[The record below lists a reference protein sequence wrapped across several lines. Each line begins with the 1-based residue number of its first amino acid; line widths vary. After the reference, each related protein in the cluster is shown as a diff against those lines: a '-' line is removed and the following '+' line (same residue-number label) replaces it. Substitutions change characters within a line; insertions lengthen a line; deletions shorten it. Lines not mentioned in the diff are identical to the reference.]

1 MHSHLAEMPMRSHHL
16 VTALTILA
24 LLSACSTTGSPR
36 KDPEAV
42 RARYASYAGE
52 PLDRITWLGRFDSW
66 ESLGDNQLLIFTTPN
81 TAYLLTVTPPCT
93 DLPFV
98 QNIGLTSTGSTV
110 TARLDSVILRQQFR
124 CQIAEIRKVD
134 YARMKADMRQEAE
147 AARAAAKPAG

>member
-1 MHSHLAEMPMRSHHL
+1 MRSHSL
-16 VTALTILA
+16 ATALAIVA
-24 LLSACSTTGSPR
+24 LLGACSAGSPR
-36 KDPEAV
+36 KDPDAV
-42 RARYASYAGE
+42 RTRYASYAGE

-110 TARLDSVILRQQFR
+110 TARLDSVILRGQFR

-134 YARMKADMRQEAE
+134 YARMKTDMRQEAE
-147 AARAAAKPAG
+147 AAKAAAKPAG

>member
-1 MHSHLAEMPMRSHHL
+1 MRSH
-16 VTALTILA
+16 ILA
-24 LLSACSTTGSPR
+24 AALAVSAALSACSNTPPR

-66 ESLGDNQLLIFTTPN
+66 EFLGNNQLLVFTTPN
-81 TAYLLTVTPPCT
+81 TAYLLAVTPPCT

-98 QNIGLTSTGSTV
+98 QNIGLTSTASTV
-110 TARLDSVILRQQFR
+110 TARLDAVIVKGFR

-134 YARMKADMRQEAE
+134 YARMRDDMRREAE
-147 AARAAAKPAG
+147 AAKAAAKPAG

>member
-1 MHSHLAEMPMRSHHL
+1 MRSHSL
-16 VTALTILA
+16 ATALTIVA
-24 LLSACSTTGSPR
+24 LLSACSGGSPR
-36 KDPEAV
+36 KDPDEV
-42 RARYASYAGE
+42 RARYAAYAGE

-110 TARLDSVILRQQFR
+110 TARLDSVILRGQFR

-134 YARMKADMRQEAE
+134 YARMKADLRQEAE
-147 AARAAAKPAG
+147 AAKAAAQPAG